1 MALLTFLVLFL
12 AYTFLLTVGQWLQAK
27 SFFHWIN
34 KPRIKPFFDAYQAP
48 YRDQHRYWVG
58 LMLCLRC
65 VLFTVDVL
73 LSLQSADPIHNL
85 PAIVAVAIGL
95 FTITRFTGVIYK
107 KFCLDVLEVS
117 FILNLG
123 ILAVATYTVRSAEK
137 PESQAAVT
145 NVSVGIAFVTF
156 VGVLVY
162 HMYQQVWPK
171 LQQRI
176 HLLHHRREH
185 QSDEEADT
193 DSEAQISTAPTM
205 TIVECPHPEPLELS
219 AQPLLASTAFS
230 ELREP
235 LNLIDTSDH

>member
-1 MALLTFLVLFL
+1 
-12 AYTFLLTVGQWLQAK
+12 
-27 SFFHWIN
+27 
-34 KPRIKPFFDAYQAP
+34 
-48 YRDQHRYWVG
+48 
-58 LMLCLRC
+58 MLCLRF
-65 VLFTVDVL
+65 VLFTVYVL

-85 PAIVAVAIGL
+85 PTIVAVVIGL
-95 FTITRFTGVIYK
+95 FTIIHFTSVIYK

-123 ILAVATYTVRSAEK
+123 ILAAATYTVRFAEK

-145 NVSVGIAFVTF
+145 NVSVGIAFATF

-185 QSDEEADT
+185 QSDEEAGTDS
-193 DSEAQISTAPTM
+193 DSEAQTSTAPTM
-205 TIVECPHPEPLELS
+205 TIVECPSPKPLELS
-219 AQPLLASTAFS
+219 ARPLLASTTFT